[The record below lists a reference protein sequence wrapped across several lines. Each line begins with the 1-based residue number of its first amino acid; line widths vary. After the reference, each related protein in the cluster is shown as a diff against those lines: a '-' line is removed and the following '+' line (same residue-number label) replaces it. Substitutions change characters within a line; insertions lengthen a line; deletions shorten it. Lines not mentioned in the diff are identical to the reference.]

1 MAFLN
6 EFSLPRAVLD
16 FEQHSFV
23 AWNSKFLE
31 LTGFSENEMRTSRPE
46 DLLTFGDSPLPLF
59 ERREG
64 KTVQYFVCTARRPF
78 GAEPAPGY
86 VVKSNS
92 KFGYVMLDLFEPST
106 AEFEQGRSVGRQ
118 EERDRIARLF
128 HEEVSSPMM
137 AALFLIETAKSEL
150 DEAALPQAEAVS
162 KASEILTEVT
172 EKIVKAI
179 DEPDPNQH

>member
-1 MAFLN
+1 
-6 EFSLPRAVLD
+6 
-16 FEQHSFV
+16 
-23 AWNSKFLE
+23 
-31 LTGFSENEMRTSRPE
+31 
-46 DLLTFGDSPLPLF
+46 
-59 ERREG
+59 
-64 KTVQYFVCTARRPF
+64 
-78 GAEPAPGY
+78 
-86 VVKSNS
+86 
-92 KFGYVMLDLFEPST
+92 MLDLFEPST